1 MLNTISNLILNK
13 LPINQSNSG
22 LSQNRQLAS
31 QISTGFDS
39 LQENQNYLNDFTF
52 AHLPNQDDDNPIA
65 FANIKTENIAKTT
78 VKAQQNP
85 FLLTS
90 DIKNSLII
98 GTDKSSFS
106 DSQNINAFSTQT
118 QDYISINT
126 LIGQKFEGH
135 NLDGSNF
142 QNFLFAQ
149 NAAGITESYLG
160 IGGRDAGILG
170 GDISQTVTPLQK
182 IQDISNGD
190 SSPFDTGLAESN
202 GLFNNDSRGN
212 GGFDKVTHK
221 SDYIDPTDKMS
232 NSIIQNA

>member
-52 AHLPNQDDDNPIA
+52 AHLPNQDDDDPIA
-65 FANIKTENIAKTT
+65 FADIKAENIAKTT
-78 VKAQQNP
+78 VKTQQDP

-98 GTDKSSFS
+98 GTNKSSFS
-106 DSQNINAFSTQT
+106 DSQDINALFTQT
-118 QDYISINT
+118 QNNISIDT
-126 LIGQKFEGH
+126 FIGQKLEDH

-142 QNFLFAQ
+142 QNFLFSQ
-149 NAAGITESYLG
+149 DAAGITKGNFG

-170 GDISQTVTPLQK
+170 RNISQTVAPLQK

-190 SSPFDTGLAESN
+190 SGPFDTGLAESN
-202 GLFNNDSRGN
+202 GLLDNNSRGN
-212 GGFDKVTHK
+212 SGFDKVTHG
-221 SDYIDPTDKMS
+221 SNYIDFATKMS
-232 NSIIQNA
+232 NLTL